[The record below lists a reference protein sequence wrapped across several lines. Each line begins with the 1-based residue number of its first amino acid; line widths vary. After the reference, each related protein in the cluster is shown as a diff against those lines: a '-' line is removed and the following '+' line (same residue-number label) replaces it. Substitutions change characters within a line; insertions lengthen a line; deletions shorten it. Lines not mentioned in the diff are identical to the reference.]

1 MEKQQISNENQYQRG
16 MANSPTANRG
26 NSFSNRV
33 PLAETKSVVDAY
45 ILGIVFGCLGA
56 HHFYL
61 RRIGFGVLYFFTF
74 GLFGVGYLIDL
85 FRMPYLVA
93 MTNKEI
99 ADPKLRNKA
108 NISDAYVLWFPCGIL
123 GFHHFYLKN
132 PGLGVLYFLT
142 LGVFGIGWLIDLFR
156 IPSLVQEHNSRD
168 PSELR
173 LKSVGA
179 ACVFTISPLG
189 LLGSHH
195 FYLGNIGFAFAYFF
209 TFGLLGV
216 GWIVDWF
223 RVCILVQRAN
233 NAIKNGPDNR
243 KYIDDAYVLWF
254 PFGLLGLHHFYLNR
268 PIWGILYFFTFGL
281 VGIGWLIDG
290 FRIPC
295 LVKDANRIS
304 TENGLIIVP
313 PGQPIQQTGH
323 PVAASQTGYPLA
335 ASQTGYGT
343 NVMTPPPQVILSA
356 QGYPMSGYYPI
367 QYPYQQYATQYP
379 PSGYMYA
386 AMAVQ
391 YQPGAPPAYPIPPH
405 TGESNGNHISTEFH
419 GTNISTLPY
428 NTDMSME
435 KPPPYSEKDA
445 KSNLSP

>member
-1 MEKQQISNENQYQRG
+1 MEKQQTSNEHHYQQGTTNRLSL
-16 MANSPTANRG
+16 NSGQNVTNIHCIA
-26 NSFSNRV
+26 
-33 PLAETKSVVDAY
+33 PLAEKKSLADAY

-61 RRIGFGVLYFFTF
+61 RRFGFGVLYFFTL

-93 MTNKEI
+93 LANKEI
-99 ADPKLRNKA
+99 AEPKQRNKV

-156 IPSLVQEHNSRD
+156 IPSLVEEHNSRD

-179 ACVFTISPLG
+179 AFLFTISPLG
-189 LLGSHH
+189 VLGSHH
-195 FYLGNIGFAFAYFF
+195 FYLGNIGFAVLYFC
-209 TFGLLGV
+209 TLGLGGV

-233 NAIKNGPDNR
+233 SVINNGPDNR
-243 KYIDDAYVLWF
+243 KYVDDAYVLWF

-281 VGIGWLIDG
+281 LGFGWFIDG

-295 LVKDANRIS
+295 LVNDANKMQAGYGMII
-304 TENGLIIVP
+304 EN
-313 PGQPIQQTGH
+313 QPIQRTGGYIS
-323 PVAASQTGYPLA
+323 ASQTE
-335 ASQTGYGT
+335 YGT
-343 NVMTPPPQVILSA
+343 NVMTPPPQIILFS
-356 QGYPMSGYYPI
+356 PSNPLSGNHPI
-367 QYPYQQYATQYP
+367 HYPYQQYATQCP
-379 PSGYMYA
+379 PSGHMYSA
-386 AMAVQ
+386 GERQ
-391 YQPGAPPAYPIPPH
+391 YPPPNYSVTPH
-405 TGESNGNHISTEFH
+405 IGESNGTHVTTGYHATITSAE
-419 GTNISTLPY
+419 
-428 NTDMSME
+428 M
-435 KPPPYSEKDA
+435 PPPYSE
-445 KSNLSP
+445 